1 MYMHACAYTT
11 AAVEG
16 GRLVAITDRRVCTEN
31 RTHQEVL
38 VGVGVAS
45 VEDREL

>member
-16 GRLVAITDRRVCTEN
+16 GRRLVAITDTCVCTEN

-38 VGVGVAS
+38 VGVGV
-45 VEDREL
+45 DQ

>member
-16 GRLVAITDRRVCTEN
+16 GRSLVAITDRRVCTEN

-38 VGVGVAS
+38 VAVGV
-45 VEDREL
+45 DQ